1 VESQFQQAISSLAA
15 LRLTVAKEMADAK
28 WTLES
33 HADREA
39 PGFMQLAIADVAA
52 VEFMAT
58 KDVRLIV
65 PATAA
70 ARAAYE
76 VVITCAWM
84 LASADLAERDRRWMA
99 MFLDERKYWRRL
111 LMEAEARK
119 DEQYIIDGMKAEVSR
134 VQAIINEVEPQLAT
148 AGLGK
153 LETMPIMDVRLE
165 QVGQGKNYVAY
176 KTACQLV
183 HPTTRMLAQV
193 RDLHAAHSDDGPVT
207 YAFRTT
213 ERNWVVPLLLSAEAL
228 AFGLDTLGRRLAP
241 GRDMSDEAVNHFNS
255 VLLAGRSM
263 ALTDGPN

>member
-1 VESQFQQAISSLAA
+1 MIPLQSPCDPPFCDRARFQNVESQFQQAISSLAA

-52 VEFMAT
+52 VEFLAT

-119 DEQYIIDGMKAEVSR
+119 DEQYGRTRGFTEVSSQDR
-134 VQAIINEVEPQLAT
+134 RNSAAV
-148 AGLGK
+148 G
-153 LETMPIMDVRLE
+153 DRL
-165 QVGQGKNYVAY
+165 VGRRPFANSARAVA
-176 KTACQLV
+176 
-183 HPTTRMLAQV
+183 
-193 RDLHAAHSDDGPVT
+193 S
-207 YAFRTT
+207 
-213 ERNWVVPLLLSAEAL
+213 L
-228 AFGLDTLGRRLAP
+228 AFTSS
-241 GRDMSDEAVNHFNS
+241 RDV
-255 VLLAGRSM
+255 
-263 ALTDGPN
+263 P